1 MPYAHFTQEERE
13 ELQVLLNQ
21 GLKCKEIA
29 CRLGKDPTSVSRE
42 VKRNRKADGRRHGC
56 TKPSTLCSRFRGCG
70 VEELCG
76 KCTGRSCATCSR
88 ADCTRMCDGFDKMSC
103 KRIERFPYVCNGCP
117 ERSSCRL
124 ERFSYS
130 ANVARA
136 KAADNASEPRRGVD
150 LTGRELSD
158 LDALVTPLMMKG
170 QSLNQIFMA
179 HEGEIP
185 CSLKSL
191 YTHVNKGEVGPGRM
205 HLIDAVARKPRK
217 KGGGGSPKPIP
228 RKSLAGRSWEDYL
241 SLGEDERDGRWEMD
255 TVIGRV
261 GGKRLLTLLH
271 RPTRFQLA
279 LLLERCA
286 SAEVVAALRLIASAM
301 GERASEIAYMVLT
314 DNGSEFF
321 DAEGIE
327 AACGC
332 RLYYCESYSSWQK
345 GAAECN
351 HKYYRR
357 IAPKGTSFDGFSKR
371 DCALMMSHVNSAPR
385 TCLGG
390 ASPIEAVLPIVGRE
404 FLDALGIEPVPRDEV
419 VLKPYLINR

>member
-1 MPYAHFTQEERE
+1 MPYAHFTQVERE
-13 ELQVLLNQ
+13 ELQDLLARR
-21 GLKCKEIA
+21 LKCKEIA

-56 TKPSTLCSRFRGCG
+56 AKPSTLCSKFRGCK

-76 KCTGRSCATCSR
+76 KCTGKPCATCSR
-88 ADCTRMCDGFDKMSC
+88 ADCTKMCEGFDKMVC
-103 KRIERFPYVCNGCP
+103 KRIERFPYACNGCAK
-117 ERSSCRL
+117 RSSCRL

-130 ANVARA
+130 ANVAQA
-136 KAADNASEPRRGVD
+136 KAKDNASEPRRGVD

-170 QSLNQIFMA
+170 QSLNQIYMA
-179 HEGEIP
+179 HEDEIP

-205 HLIDAVARKPRK
+205 HLVDAVARKPRK
-217 KGGGGSPKPIP
+217 KNEQSAPKPIP
-228 RKSLAGRSWEDYL
+228 RKSLAGRSWADYL
-241 SLGEDERDGRWEMD
+241 ALDEDERDGHWEMD

-261 GGKRLLTLLH
+261 GGKCLLTLLH

-286 SAEVVAALRLIASAM
+286 SAEVVVALRLIASAM
-301 GERASEIAYMVLT
+301 GKRVSEVVYMILT

-327 AACGC
+327 AALGC
-332 RLYYCESYSSWQK
+332 RLYYCESYASWQK

-357 IAPKGTSFDGFSKR
+357 IALKGTSFDGFTEH
-371 DCALMMSHVNSAPR
+371 DCALMMSHVNSTPR
-385 TCLGG
+385 LCLGG
-390 ASPIEAVLPIVGRE
+390 ISPIEAVLPVVGQG
-404 FLDALGIEPVPRDEV
+404 FLDALGIESVPRDEV